1 VGGALVQGITD
12 AQRSALEWLRSC
24 VDETTYLAGGV
35 AVALHWQ
42 HRQSRDLDLFT
53 PSLDPSTRIE
63 AISAASRETRIMSQA
78 EGTLYLEVA
87 GVPTS
92 WIRYRYPLLAPL
104 ESIEGIAIPVASM
117 DDLAAMKLS
126 AIAGRGAA
134 RDFWDLHEILTR
146 RNESLASALR
156 AFQQKYSSH
165 DAGHVVKSLV
175 YFADA
180 DAAPLP
186 GDLSSDHWRLVKHD
200 FERWVGAL

>member
-1 VGGALVQGITD
+1 MEGITD
-12 AQRSALEWLRSC
+12 AQRDALERLRAC
-24 VDETTYLAGGV
+24 VDDTTYLAGGV
-35 AVALHWQ
+35 AVALRWH

-63 AISAASRETRIMSQA
+63 AISAMSRETRIMSQA

-104 ESIEGIAIPVASM
+104 ESIDGIAIPIASL

-146 RNESLASALR
+146 RNESLASALQT
-156 AFQQKYSSH
+156 FQRKYSSH

-180 DAAPLP
+180 EAAPLP
-186 GDLSSDHWRLVKHD
+186 GDLSDDHWRQVKRD
-200 FERWVGAL
+200 FERWVAQL